1 MDYLEK
7 RIQELESEHEAH
19 LLRASQPWGWR
30 GLIRE
35 MLGRRLGR
43 VTRLILLVQIA
54 LLAISVWAAIQFF
67 TTSDVLGAVK
77 YGITWAVLLIVAN
90 IYLVGMMPH
99 LHTERVLRALKR
111 VEILIL
117 AKKSDTD

>member
-7 RIQELESEHEAH
+7 RIQELGSEHEAH
-19 LLRASQPWGWR
+19 LLRASQPWGWS
-30 GLIRE
+30 GLLRATF
-35 MLGRRLGR
+35 RSRLGGATR
-43 VTRLILLVQIA
+43 VILLLQIV
-54 LLAISVWAAIQFF
+54 LLVISIWAAIQFF
-67 TTSDVLGAVK
+67 TATDTLAAVK

-90 IYLVGMMPH
+90 VYIVGLMPH

-117 AKKSDTD
+117 AKRNGAD